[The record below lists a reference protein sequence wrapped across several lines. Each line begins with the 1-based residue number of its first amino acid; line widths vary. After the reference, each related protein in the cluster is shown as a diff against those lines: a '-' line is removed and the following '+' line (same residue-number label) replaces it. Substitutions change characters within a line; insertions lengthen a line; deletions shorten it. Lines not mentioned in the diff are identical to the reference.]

1 MHTISERVN
10 MRRRV
15 IVVFLALVVITFATG
30 FSAFAAQEEAS
41 QPGWLERDRL
51 TGDWGG
57 ARSRLE
63 AAGVTIDLEFTQY
76 YQDLVSGSERLV
88 YDLFRKT
95 SDYGGRL
102 DGFVNFDTEALGLWK
117 GGVLRTHLEYR
128 YGNLPG
134 SLGGTFFPTNS
145 GMNFPTESK
154 DTLVATSIYLSQ
166 RFSDQVSLLIGKINA
181 LDTMEND
188 LFFGGWGIHRFMN
201 TIFVAPPSGLV
212 PPVFFGAITS
222 VKVDPVN
229 LSLWIYDPD
238 DRTKDYWPD
247 GLFDNGVTFY
257 LSASYPFEI
266 TGRPTTFS
274 LNGIYTTKDGIDFSS
289 ISEEFRDLLEPST
302 KEGSYSI
309 GFQFSHLLHVNP
321 DNPRQAWGIFLKGAI
336 SDGNPNYVQNSI
348 IVGIGGKGLFRG
360 RELDDFGVGYFY
372 YDLSDALQEKIHQRR
387 DLLVGDEQ
395 GFEVYYSYA
404 VTPWF
409 YMTGDLQYIDPP
421 LKARKNAFIA
431 GLRANIRF

>member
-1 MHTISERVN
+1 
-10 MRRRV
+10 
-15 IVVFLALVVITFATG
+15 
-30 FSAFAAQEEAS
+30 
-41 QPGWLERDRL
+41 
-51 TGDWGG
+51 
-57 ARSRLE
+57 
-63 AAGVTIDLEFTQY
+63 
-76 YQDLVSGSERLV
+76 
-88 YDLFRKT
+88 
-95 SDYGGRL
+95 
-102 DGFVNFDTEALGLWK
+102 
-117 GGVLRTHLEYR
+117 
-128 YGNLPG
+128 
-134 SLGGTFFPTNS
+134 
-145 GMNFPTESK
+145 
-154 DTLVATSIYLSQ
+154 
-166 RFSDQVSLLIGKINA
+166 
-181 LDTMEND
+181 MEND